1 MLTGIRLKEKTRLF
15 APKMEALAH
24 PHRLAI
30 LHILAY
36 GELPL
41 HEIVANLDEAENLVS
56 HHIKKLLTTGWV
68 GKRIEGRQTY
78 YFMKERGFFEL
89 FRMLVETPFYRNTLT
104 KQLK

>member
-15 APKMEALAH
+15 APKMQALAH

-41 HEIVANLDEAENLVS
+41 HAIVANLDEAENLVS
-56 HHIKKLLTTGWV
+56 HHIKKLLITGWV

-78 YFMKERGFFEL
+78 YFIKERGFFEL
-89 FRMLVETPFYRNTLT
+89 FRMLVETPFYRNTLM

>member
-1 MLTGIRLKEKTRLF
+1 MLTGYKLKEKTKGF

-30 LHILAY
+30 LHVLAY

-41 HEIVANLDEAENLVS
+41 HEIVENCDEKENLVA
-56 HHIKKLLTTGWV
+56 HHIKKLLITGWV
-68 GKRIEGRQTY
+68 GKRSEGRQTY
-78 YFMKERGFFEL
+78 YFLKEKGFFEL
-89 FRMLVETPFYRNTLT
+89 FRMLIETPFYRNILT

>member
-1 MLTGIRLKEKTRLF
+1 MLTGIRLKEKTRVF
-15 APKMEALAH
+15 APKMAALAH

-41 HEIVANLDEAENLVS
+41 HDIVSDIDEPENLVS
-56 HHIKKLLTTGWV
+56 HHIKKLLITGWV
-68 GKRIEGRQTY
+68 GKRVEGRQTY
-78 YFMKERGFFEL
+78 YFLKERGFFEL